1 MTKCVTLTRVAYAK
15 AIICK
20 FDLDLAGRINALA
33 VEQRR
38 PLRKVPWGVE
48 KPRMKL
54 NKWDE
59 MKEEI

>member
-20 FDLDLAGRINALA
+20 FDLDLAGRMNALA

-38 PLRKVPWGVE
+38 PLRIVPWGVE
-48 KPRMKL
+48 KPGMEL
-54 NKWDE
+54 NK
-59 MKEEI
+59 